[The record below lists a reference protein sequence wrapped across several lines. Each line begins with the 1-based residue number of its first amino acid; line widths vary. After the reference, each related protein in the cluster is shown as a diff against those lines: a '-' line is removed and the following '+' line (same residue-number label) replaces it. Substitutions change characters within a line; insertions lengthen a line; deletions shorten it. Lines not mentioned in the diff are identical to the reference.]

1 MVKKSISASTD
12 NSAKDKALKLVKIVL
27 EKQAH
32 DPVVLDI
39 RGMSSLCDYFVICS
53 GETGRQVQAIGENIK
68 HRAKEEGLVVHHS
81 ESDDVYDWLL
91 VDLFDVVVHIFTD
104 EARKYYNLEY
114 LWREAK
120 AVKPAAKPKA
130 KTKKPATKSKPKSSR
145 RK

>member
-1 MVKKSISASTD
+1 MAKKITST
-12 NSAKDKALKLVKIVL
+12 NNPAKEKALKLVKLAL

-32 DPVVLDI
+32 QPVVLDV

-53 GETGRQVQAIGENIK
+53 GETGRQVQAIGDNITK
-68 HRAKEEGLVVHHS
+68 QGREAGLNVHHS
-81 ESDDVYDWLL
+81 ETDEGYSWVLI
-91 VDLFDVVVHIFTD
+91 DLFDVVVHIFTD

-120 AVKPAAKPKA
+120 AVKPAGKV
-130 KTKKPATKSKPKSSR
+130 KTKKPAARSKPKRSA

>member
-1 MVKKSISASTD
+1 MAKKIISKNDPT
-12 NSAKDKALKLVKIVL
+12 KEKALKLVKLAL

-53 GETGRQVQAIGENIK
+53 GETGRQVQAIGDNILK
-68 HRAKEEGLVVHHS
+68 HSREAGFTVHHS
-81 ESDDVYDWLL
+81 EADDAYSWVL

-104 EARKYYNLEY
+104 EARKHYNLEY
-114 LWREAK
+114 LWREAR
-120 AVKPAAKPKA
+120 AVKGKA
-130 KTKKPATKSKPKSSR
+130 KLKAKKSAKKLPAKRSR